1 MKLRELIFVVTCVRN
16 PEAREAITQAWRERG
31 QLQQGAR
38 RGYPTPEAIKASRR
52 TTLAWVLLTTAQDEP
67 GLFVLGLLALLT
79 LPVLAL
85 LTLVGRS
92 MPAG

>member
-1 MKLRELIFVVTCVRN
+1 VKLRGLIFAVTGVRN
-16 PEAREAITQAWRERG
+16 PQTREAITQAWRERG

-38 RGYPTPEAIKASRR
+38 RGYPTPEAVKASTR

-67 GLFVLGLLALLT
+67 GLFVVGLLALVT
-79 LPVLAL
+79 IPMLAL
-85 LTLVGRS
+85 LALVGRA